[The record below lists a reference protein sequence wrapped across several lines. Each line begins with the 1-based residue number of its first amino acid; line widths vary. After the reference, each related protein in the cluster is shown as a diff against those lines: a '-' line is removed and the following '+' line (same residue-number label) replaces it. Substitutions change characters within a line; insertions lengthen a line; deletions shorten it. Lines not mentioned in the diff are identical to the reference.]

1 MEGYDPKDK
10 IRRRVRRA
18 DRYNRVD
25 EIKMSNFC
33 QHCGYTNSEYPA
45 TMDFDHQH
53 SKIECVSNL
62 CSQARSWKVIF
73 AEILKCQTLCRIC
86 HTIKTVK
93 ERKLA

>member
-1 MEGYDPKDK
+1 MKGHDPKDK
-10 IRRRVRRA
+10 IRRRNRRA

-25 EIKMSNFC
+25 EIKMSKFC
-33 QHCGYTNSEYPA
+33 QHCGYFNIEYPS

-53 SKIECVSNL
+53 DKIECVSTL
-62 CSQARSWKVIF
+62 CSQARRWDVIF
-73 AEILKCQTLCRIC
+73 AEILKCQLLCRIC